1 MRFWQRVADVKD
13 TPDKVDFFLKTR
25 VIEPPFVVSFG
36 ADPHGNLWDNWS
48 YTMPQEIERAGN
60 MVHLGM
66 LLGDLT
72 YAQLD
77 SAEVVFPHFEKYARE
92 FPVSF
97 LHVFGNHDH
106 VGGPPDNELVGHG
119 AFDKF
124 LNPKRLSFDVA
135 GIHVMILDYWFL
147 NQQGVD
153 WAEASRATP
162 ISGRFTPTTGR
173 CTSTATTTNSWI
185 GTQGVGATTSTA
197 TGWGGVAAG
206 SARFGRSS

>member
-1 MRFWQRVADVKD
+1 M
-13 TPDKVDFFLKTR
+13 DFFLKTR

-119 AFDKF
+119 AFESGDAVGELF
-124 LNPKRLSFDVA
+124 VGSEELAQAHEGAHDLDVDRHGLLRPQHA
-135 GIHVMILDYWFL
+135 GQHGHALL
-147 NQQGVD
+147 G
-153 WAEASRATP
+153 E
-162 ISGRFTPTTGR
+162 
-173 CTSTATTTNSWI
+173 
-185 GTQGVGATTSTA
+185 GVGRIPATA
-197 TGWGGVAAG
+197 VC
-206 SARFGRSS
+206 FPF